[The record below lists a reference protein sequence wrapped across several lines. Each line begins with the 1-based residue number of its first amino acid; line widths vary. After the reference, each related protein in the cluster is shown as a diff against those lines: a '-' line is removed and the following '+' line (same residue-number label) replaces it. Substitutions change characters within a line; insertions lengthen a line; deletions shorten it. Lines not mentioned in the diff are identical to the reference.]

1 MNNFFES
8 CADMLGD
15 QVQADHIKLIACLLA
30 TYPLAEIYRKL
41 PADSP
46 NSRHLLSIAY
56 AVFTLI
62 FVLKLYAGALHIS
75 VVSLFTYLWT
85 RFYPAKNGPG
95 INFVV
100 VLISMSLWL
109 VSKILLSLYLL
120 YFFIITYIK

>member
-15 QVQADHIKLIACLLA
+15 QVQADHIKLIVCLLA
-30 TYPLAEIYRKL
+30 TYPLAEVYRKL
-41 PADSP
+41 PADNP
-46 NSRHLLSIAY
+46 NSRHLLSIVY

-75 VVSLFTYLWT
+75 GVSLFTYLWT

-109 VSKILLSLYLL
+109 VSSILLVSCS
-120 YFFIITYIK
+120 FFLFH